1 MVRVSVLYP
10 AGDDVTF
17 DMDYYKSTHYDLCM
31 RVLGCEK
38 FEIDTAISGPYVAVG
53 HLYFPSM
60 EAMAAGMG
68 GPDAGQSADDVK
80 NYTNATPVI
89 QIGEVAG

>member
-17 DMDYYKSTHYDLCM
+17 DMDYYKTKHRDLCM
-31 RVLGCEK
+31 KVLGCER
-38 FEIDTAISGPYVAVG
+38 FEVDQAISGPYVAAC
-53 HLYFPSM
+53 HMYFPSM
-60 EAMAAGMG
+60 EALQAGMG
-68 GPDAGQSADDVK
+68 GPDAGQATEDVK

-89 QIGEVAG
+89 QIAEQIV